1 VAEPPR
7 ETTSISLDTTTDRPW
22 RDYFCCLISG
32 NRDYVNNHPVATRRA
47 LRAMPRTTDLRAM
60 RMHRLG
66 LIECSPNT
74 LVNDISD
81 WRFLTESKQEPK
93 A

>member
-1 VAEPPR
+1 M
-7 ETTSISLDTTTDRPW
+7 
-22 RDYFCCLISG
+22 
-32 NRDYVNNHPVATRRA
+32 H
-47 LRAMPRTTDLRAM
+47 
-60 RMHRLG
+60 MHRPG
-66 LIECSPNT
+66 LIEHSPNT

>member
-1 VAEPPR
+1 VAEPPA
-7 ETTSISLDTTTDRPW
+7 ETTSISLSTTADRPW
-22 RDYFCCLISG
+22 RDYFYCPISG
-32 NRDYVNNHPVATRRA
+32 NRDDANNYPIATRRA
-47 LRAMPRTTDLRAM
+47 LCAMH
-60 RMHRLG
+60 MHRPG
-66 LIECSPNT
+66 LIEHSPNT